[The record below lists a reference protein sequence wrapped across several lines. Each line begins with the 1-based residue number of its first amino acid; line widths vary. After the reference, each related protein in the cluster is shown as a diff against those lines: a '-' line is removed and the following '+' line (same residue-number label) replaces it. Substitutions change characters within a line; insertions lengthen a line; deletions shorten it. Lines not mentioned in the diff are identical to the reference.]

1 MIHHQRSGSVAPGA
15 AERGNDKGKQREEP
29 GEHRQTFSPDDLSS
43 PAELD
48 SDDNRALWKSLLRSR
63 KKDSKGAPATLS
75 RDTSPAVV
83 EVYAKRVPK
92 ACFNSFCVRPFVLT

>member
-1 MIHHQRSGSVAPGA
+1 MHHQHSENVSSGT
-15 AERGNDKGKQREEP
+15 AERSNNKGKQREEP
-29 GEHRQTFSPDDLSS
+29 IVHKQIFTPDNLSS

-48 SDDNRALWKSLLRSR
+48 SNGDRALWKSLLRSR
-63 KKDSKGAPATLS
+63 KKDSKDAPATAS

-92 ACFNSFCVRPFVLT
+92 ACFNSVCVRPSILT